1 MFFVCCVRLIHS
13 PCLFF
18 LIPIIREK
26 RQEGFDKVK
35 SLRGRDGDVGE
46 GRDPPP
52 SKGNT
57 GRLNFIA
64 LSCMNRNRYEA
75 EPGYGETRYDANRA
89 RLKRQP
95 KKTKQAKGKL

>member
-1 MFFVCCVRLIHS
+1 MRAPGRRGPLAQRKKGVGRL
-13 PCLFF
+13 
-18 LIPIIREK
+18 
-26 RQEGFDKVK
+26 
-35 SLRGRDGDVGE
+35 LRG
-46 GRDPPP
+46 PA
-52 SKGNT
+52 KGNT

>member
-1 MFFVCCVRLIHS
+1 MCIRGS
-13 PCLFF
+13 PYIDISEAEC
-18 LIPIIREK
+18 
-26 RQEGFDKVK
+26 G
-35 SLRGRDGDVGE
+35 LRGGE
-46 GRDPPP
+46 ARWRSAKKVWGGCCEAPPPPP

>member
-1 MFFVCCVRLIHS
+1 MRAPGRRGPLAQRKKGVGRL
-13 PCLFF
+13 
-18 LIPIIREK
+18 
-26 RQEGFDKVK
+26 
-35 SLRGRDGDVGE
+35 LRGPP
-46 GRDPPP
+46 PPP

>member
-1 MFFVCCVRLIHS
+1 MRTPGRRGPLAQ
-13 PCLFF
+13 
-18 LIPIIREK
+18 RK
-26 RQEGFDKVK
+26 RYEEAAARPRP
-35 SLRGRDGDVGE
+35 LLHPR
-46 GRDPPP
+46 
-52 SKGNT
+52 GNT

-75 EPGYGETRYDANRA
+75 VPGYGETRYDANRA

>member
-1 MFFVCCVRLIHS
+1 MRVPGRRGSLAQRKKGARRL
-13 PCLFF
+13 P
-18 LIPIIREK
+18 
-26 RQEGFDKVK
+26 QG
-35 SLRGRDGDVGE
+35 LRR
-46 GRDPPP
+46 PP
-52 SKGNT
+52 SEGNT